1 MSFPVFRVC
10 LSTWLATV
18 FVATWVA
25 ADVPVDQAWQ
35 QMPRYEYGQDMGPLL
50 AIDREVIRVMG
61 SAEERAAVA
70 ARLVALL
77 EDEATTAAAR
87 QYIFLQLRNI
97 GTDAQVPILARF
109 LLQPDSSEMA
119 RHALES
125 IPGQASLQALRD
137 AVDDLQGPLLAGV
150 LGSLA
155 IRQDRDSVNTL
166 IPLAESDD
174 AVVAVAAVR
183 ALGGIGGVQATEAL
197 QAMAADDDPPMH
209 REVLVALLDCA
220 ASLVAGDRVE
230 AAREIYES
238 LAEVDQPVGIRRA
251 ALTALLDLQD
261 QDASQT
267 VLEWFGSRDRVQRQV
282 AAARLT
288 MLTDQQLDQL
298 ATQTEELPES
308 AQVAILELMAIRG
321 GVRALP
327 RVLEAASSD
336 QPRVRQAAIRSLG
349 LIADARAIPVL
360 LAKLAEDEPAS
371 SLAAQALTAMPREQV
386 GPALL
391 NALDQQPE
399 LRPAVVDVL
408 NRLVYYEAIDPLIE
422 IAASDD
428 PAVYEVALDGLRG
441 IADPDQYDVP
451 RLLELLQRSTPG
463 RHRDDVERTIL
474 IVCDKQPARADRA
487 EPVLKALGDIDVSRS
502 SLHLPLLGRLGGP
515 QALKILDAAL
525 ESEDAQVRD
534 AAVRGICNWPDASVA
549 DRLMEIASAADH
561 PGHRQRALRAY
572 VRVVTLPSD
581 REEQQTLEMLQS
593 AMRLATRPEDQRL
606 ILTRA
611 ATVRTMAAVE
621 WIAGHLDRPELA
633 QAACAS
639 LVDLA
644 HHRFLRHPNMDRFR
658 PILERVSQI
667 SEDADV
673 VGRAQRYLL
682 GL

>member
-10 LSTWLATV
+10 LSTWIATV
-18 FVATWVA
+18 LVAGLAA
-25 ADVPVDQAWQ
+25 ADVPVDQAWE
-35 QMPRYEYGQDMGPLL
+35 QMPRYEYGRDMGPLL

-61 SAEERAAVA
+61 SAEKRADLA
-70 ARLVALL
+70 ARLAALL
-77 EDEATTAAAR
+77 EDEATTPAAR
-87 QYIFLQLRNI
+87 QYIYLQLRNI
-97 GTDAQVPILARF
+97 GTAAQVPILARL

-137 AVDDLQGPLLAGV
+137 ALDDLEGPLLAGV
-150 LGSLA
+150 IGSLA
-155 IRQDRDSVNTL
+155 IRQDGASVDTL
-166 IPLAESDD
+166 VSLAGSPD
-174 AVVAVAAVR
+174 AIVAVAAVR
-183 ALGGIGGVQATEAL
+183 ALGGIGGAEATEAL
-197 QAMAADDDPPMH
+197 QAMAARDDQTMH
-209 REVLVALLDCA
+209 REVSVALLDCA
-220 ASLVAGDRVE
+220 ASLATSDRIE

-238 LAEVDQPVGIRRA
+238 FADADQPIGIRRA

-261 QDASQT
+261 QEASQT
-267 VLEWFGSRDRVQRQV
+267 VLEWFGSEDRVQRQV

-298 ATQTEELPES
+298 ATQTEALPES
-308 AQVAILELMAIRG
+308 AQVAILELLAIRG
-321 GVRALP
+321 GVQALP
-327 RVLEAASSD
+327 RVLEAVSSD
-336 QPRVRQAAIRSLG
+336 RPRLQQAAIRSLG
-349 LIADARAIPVL
+349 LIADARTIPL
-360 LAKLAEDEPAS
+360 LLEMLAEDGPAS
-371 SLAAQALTAMPREQV
+371 SLAAHALTSMPRTQV

-391 NALDQQPE
+391 KALQEQPAA
-399 LRPAVVDVL
+399 RPAVVQVL
-408 NRLVYYEAIDPLIE
+408 KKLVYYEAIDPLIE

-441 IADPDQYDVP
+441 IADPDQTDIP
-451 RLLELLQRSTPG
+451 RLLKLLGRSTPG

-474 IVCDKQPARADRA
+474 IVCDKQPAQADRA
-487 EPVLKALGDIDVSRS
+487 EPVLKALGDIDVTRS
-502 SLHLPLLGRLGGP
+502 ALHLPLLGRLGGP

-525 ESEDAQVRD
+525 GSDDAQVRD
-534 AAVRGICNWPDASVA
+534 AAVRGICNWPDAAVA
-549 DRLMEIASAADH
+549 DRLMELAADANRR
-561 PGHRQRALRAY
+561 GDQQRALRAY

-593 AMRLATRPEDQRL
+593 AMRLATRTEDRQL

-611 ATVRTMAAVE
+611 STVRTMEAVE
-621 WIAGHLDRPELA
+621 WIAQYLDRPELA

-644 HHRFLRHPNMDRFR
+644 HHRFLRQPNMDRFR

-673 VGRAQRYLL
+673 VSRARRYQL

>member
-10 LSTWLATV
+10 LSTRIAIVLIAGLP
-18 FVATWVA
+18 A
-25 ADVPVDQAWQ
+25 ADVPGDQAWE

-61 SAEERAAVA
+61 SAEKRADLA
-70 ARLVALL
+70 ARLAALL
-77 EDEATTAAAR
+77 EDEATTPAAR
-87 QYIFLQLRNI
+87 QYICLQLRNI
-97 GTDAQVPILARF
+97 GTDAQVPILAR
-109 LLQPDSSEMA
+109 LLRQPDSSEMA

-137 AVDDLQGPLLAGV
+137 ALDDLQGPLLAGV

-155 IRQDRDSVNTL
+155 MRQDDASVDAL
-166 IPLAESDD
+166 VSLAGSPDTI
-174 AVVAVAAVR
+174 VAVAAVR
-183 ALGGIGGVQATEAL
+183 ALGGIGGARATEAL
-197 QAMAADDDPPMH
+197 RAMAAGDDQTMH
-209 REVLVALLDCA
+209 REVSVALLDCA
-220 ASLVAGDRVE
+220 ASLAASDRIE

-238 LAEVDQPVGIRRA
+238 FADADQPIGIRRA

-261 QDASQT
+261 QQASQT
-267 VLEWFGSRDRVQRQV
+267 VLEWFGSEDRVQRQV

-288 MLTDQQLDQL
+288 VLTDQQLDQL
-298 ATQTEELPES
+298 ATQTEALPES
-308 AQVAILELMAIRG
+308 AQVAILELLAIRG

-327 RVLEAASSD
+327 RVLEAVSSD
-336 QPRVRQAAIRSLG
+336 QPRLQQAAIRSLG
-349 LIADARAIPVL
+349 LIADARTIPL
-360 LAKLAEDEPAS
+360 LLEMLAEDGPAS
-371 SLAAQALTAMPREQV
+371 SLAAQALTSMPRTQV

-391 NALDQQPE
+391 KALQEQPAA
-399 LRPAVVDVL
+399 RPAVVQVL
-408 NRLVYYEAIDPLIE
+408 KKLVYYEAIDPLIE

-428 PAVYEVALDGLRG
+428 PAVYEVAMDGLRG
-441 IADPDQYDVP
+441 IADPDQTDIP
-451 RLLELLQRSTPG
+451 RLLKLLQRSTPG

-474 IVCDKQPARADRA
+474 IVCDKQPAQADRA
-487 EPVLKALGDIDVSRS
+487 EPVLKALGDIDVTRS
-502 SLHLPLLGRLGGP
+502 ALHLPLLGRLGGP

-525 ESEDAQVRD
+525 ESDDAQVRD
-534 AAVRGICNWPDASVA
+534 AAVRGICNWPDAEVA
-549 DRLMEIASAADH
+549 DRLMELAADANRR
-561 PGHRQRALRAY
+561 GDQQRALRAY

-593 AMRLATRPEDQRL
+593 AMQLATRTEDRQL

-611 ATVRTMAAVE
+611 STVRTMEAVE
-621 WIAGHLDRPELA
+621 WIAQYLDRPELA

-644 HHRFLRHPNMDRFR
+644 HHRFLRQPNMDRFR
-658 PILERVSQI
+658 PILERVNQI

-673 VGRAQRYLL
+673 VSRARRYQL

>member
-1 MSFPVFRVC
+1 MSFRVLRNG
-10 LSTWLATV
+10 LSMWITTILLAQ
-18 FVATWVA
+18 FAA
-25 ADVPVDQAWQ
+25 ADMTLDQAWE

-61 SAEERAAVA
+61 SAEARAHLA
-70 ARLVALL
+70 ARLAELL

-87 QYIFLQLRNI
+87 QYICLQLRNI
-97 GTDAQVPILARF
+97 GTDAQVPILARL

-155 IRQDRDSVNTL
+155 IRQDDASVETL
-166 IPLAESDD
+166 IALAGSDD
-174 AVVAVAAVR
+174 TLVAVAAVR
-183 ALGGIGGVQATEAL
+183 ALGGIGGVRAVEAL
-197 QAMAADDDPPMH
+197 QAMAAGDDPPMH
-209 REVLVALLDCA
+209 REISVALLDCA
-220 ASLVAGDRVE
+220 ASLADGEHVA

-238 LAEVDQPVGIRRA
+238 FAERGHPLGIRRA
-251 ALTALLDLQD
+251 ALTALLDLQE
-261 QDASQT
+261 QEASQT
-267 VLEWFGSRDRVQRQV
+267 VLEWFGSDDRVQRQV

-298 ATQTEELPES
+298 ATQTEAMPES
-308 AQVAILELMAIRG
+308 AQVALLELLAIRG

-336 QPRVRQAAIRSLG
+336 QPRLQQAAIRSLG
-349 LIADARAIPVL
+349 LIADARTIPVL
-360 LAKLAEDEPAS
+360 LAMLAEDGAAS

-391 NALDQQPE
+391 KALQDQPE
-399 LRPAVVDVL
+399 ARPAVVDVL
-408 NRLVYYEAIDPLIE
+408 KRLVYYEAIDPLIE
-422 IAASDD
+422 IAANDD
-428 PAVYEVALDGLRG
+428 PAVYDVALDGLRG
-441 IADPDQYDVP
+441 IADPDQTDIP
-451 RLLELLQRSTPG
+451 RLLKLLQRSTPG

-474 IVCDKQPARADRA
+474 IVCDKQPAQSDRA

-502 SLHLPLLGRLGGP
+502 PLHLPLLGRLGGP

-525 ESEDAQVRD
+525 QSEDAPVRD

-549 DRLMEIASAADH
+549 DRLLQLASTGERRGDQ
-561 PGHRQRALRAY
+561 QRALRAY

-581 REEQQTLEMLQS
+581 RQESQTLEMLQS

-611 ATVRTMAAVE
+611 STVRTMEAVE
-621 WIAGHLDRPELA
+621 WIAGHLDQPELA

-644 HHRFLRHPNMDRFR
+644 HHRFLRQPNMDRFR
-658 PILERVSQI
+658 PILEQVGRI
-667 SEDADV
+667 SKDAEIVD
-673 VGRAQRYLL
+673 RAQRYLL